1 MFLSAFF
8 SASETG
14 LMGVNRYSIHHAAKK
29 GDKTAKRI
37 LGLLKNPDKSL
48 SIILMGNT
56 AANLVISALATILA
70 SQYLDAFGITLAT
83 IGLTV
88 IVLVFVE
95 ITPKTFAAL
104 KPEVVCRFAAFPLS
118 WMLHILGPVVYVL
131 ASIAKGIL
139 WLLGLKIGDA
149 QWVEKLGKE
158 ELKSVIQSV
167 SQTDVNHEMMLGVI
181 NLNDIHVDD
190 VMMPRTAIMGVD
202 ISMPWVQVV
211 NRISHAHRLNLIV
224 YDGVIDKPLGVLPI
238 NQLLSVAIN
247 QGLDK
252 ENLLANLGEARYV
265 PQGTTLMQ
273 QLSNFRE
280 QDYNMALVVDEFGHI
295 QGIVAIED
303 ILEEIVGEYAQTSV
317 LKLEQIKPNKDGSYW
332 LLGAMNVRD
341 LNRSLG
347 WSLPESG
354 PNTINGL
361 IIETLEIIPEGNLCL
376 SIGDYRM
383 EIIRMRKNR
392 IELVKLW
399 PVAQK

>member
-1 MFLSAFF
+1 
-8 SASETG
+8 
-14 LMGVNRYSIHHAAKK
+14 
-29 GDKTAKRI
+29 
-37 LGLLKNPDKSL
+37 
-48 SIILMGNT
+48 
-56 AANLVISALATILA
+56 
-70 SQYLDAFGITLAT
+70 
-83 IGLTV
+83 
-88 IVLVFVE
+88 
-95 ITPKTFAAL
+95 
-104 KPEVVCRFAAFPLS
+104 
-118 WMLHILGPVVYVL
+118 MLRILGPVVYVL

-202 ISMPWVQVV
+202 ISMPWAQVV